1 MLDWTGIHTV
11 LVDMDGTIL
20 DLNFDNLFWGHH
32 LPERYARA
40 RGLTL
45 AQARAELERKY
56 EESRHT
62 LEYYCLDHWN
72 EATGLD
78 IRELKRELL
87 HLIRFRP
94 HSQAFLSRLAEHHKR
109 RVLVTNA
116 HPGVLSLKHEQTN
129 VCSYFERTVTSHD
142 LQSPKEDQEFWRAL
156 IELEP
161 FDPDT
166 TLLID
171 DNFRV
176 LSSAKRFGI
185 RHLIT
190 IRQPDS
196 QRDRRELLPYPAIDH
211 FTEIMPAETSK

>member
-1 MLDWTGIHTV
+1 MLDWTAIRTV
-11 LVDMDGTIL
+11 LIDMDGTIL
-20 DLNFDNLFWGHH
+20 DLNFDNLFWGRH
-32 LPERYARA
+32 LPQCFARA

-45 AQARAELERKY
+45 AQAQAELERKY
-56 EESRHT
+56 DASRDT
-62 LEYYCLDHWN
+62 LEYYCLDYWN

-78 IRELKRELL
+78 IRELKRELE

-94 HSQAFLSRLAEHHKR
+94 HSQDFLARLAEHDKR

-116 HPGVLSLKHEQTN
+116 HPGVLSLKHERTN

-142 LQSPKEDQEFWRAL
+142 LQSPKEDQAFWRAL
-156 IELEP
+156 TEIEP
-161 FDPDT
+161 FDPET

-171 DNFRV
+171 DNLQV
-176 LSSAKRFGI
+176 LNSAERFGI

-196 QRDRRELLPYPAIDH
+196 QRDRRGQLPYPAIDH
-211 FTEIMPAETSK
+211 FTEIMPPETSK